1 MNLPHASAPRWSEI
15 CDEINQFGFGVLRGV
30 LHPGQCKDLIDDYD
44 HGQFRSTVV
53 MARHGFG
60 SGEYKY
66 FSYPLPPVLAEL
78 RAQAYERL
86 VDLANDW
93 YAAMGR
99 ADRFPSTHSDYLKRC
114 HDAGQTRPTPLIL
127 KYGPGDY
134 NTLHQDIYGEH
145 VFPLQMAIML
155 SDPEDFD
162 GGEFV
167 LTEQRPRRQ
176 SRVNVVQLSQGDA
189 VIFAVRERPVRG
201 TKGIYRVQHR
211 HGVSQLHRGSRFTA
225 GVIFHDA
232 A

>member
-1 MNLPHASAPRWSEI
+1 MSLPPASASRWSEVR
-15 CDEINQFGFGVLRGV
+15 DELNRNGYSVLPGVLD
-30 LHPGQCKDLIDDYD
+30 PQQCRELVENYD

-53 MARHGFG
+53 MARYGFG

-66 FSYPLPPVLAEL
+66 FSYPLPSVLTEL
-78 RAQAYERL
+78 RSQAYERL
-86 VDLANDW
+86 VGLANDW
-93 YAAMGR
+93 YAAMDR
-99 ADRFPSTHSDYLKRC
+99 PNRFPAAHSDFLKQC

-127 KYGPGDY
+127 KYGSGDY
-134 NTLHQDIYGEH
+134 NTLHQDIYGEN
-145 VFPLQMAIML
+145 VFPLQMAILL
-155 SDPEDFD
+155 SEPGDFD

-176 SRVNVVQLSQGDA
+176 SRANVVQLAQGDA

-201 TKGIYRVQHR
+201 AKGIYRVQHR
-211 HGVSQLHRGSRFTA
+211 HGVSQLHRGARFTV

>member
-1 MNLPHASAPRWSEI
+1 MNLPPATSSRWTEI
-15 CDEINQFGFGVLRGV
+15 SDELNRDGFSVLPGVLD
-30 LHPGQCKDLIDDYD
+30 PEQCRELIESYD

-53 MARHGFG
+53 MARYGFG

-66 FSYPLPPVLAEL
+66 FSYPLPPTLTRL

-86 VDLANDW
+86 VGLANDW
-93 YAAMGR
+93 NASMGK
-99 ADRFPSTHSDYLKRC
+99 ADRFPPAHLDFLKQC
-114 HDAGQTRPTPLIL
+114 HAAGQTRPTPLIL
-127 KYGPGDY
+127 KYGSGDY
-134 NTLHQDIYGEH
+134 NTLHQDIYGEN
-145 VFPLQMAIML
+145 VFPLQMAILL
-155 SDPEDFD
+155 SDTQDFD

-176 SRVNVVQLSQGDA
+176 SRANVVQLAQGDA

-201 TKGIYRVQHR
+201 ANGVYRVQHR
-211 HGVSQLHRGSRFTA
+211 HGVSQLRRGSRFTM